1 MKKIMKV
8 LGKVLG
14 AIAVLCLCIITV
26 LVVKVYN
33 RESRVREYEGELYSS
48 ECRSISYSDGTY
60 GIKNLRTGE
69 ITLKGITW
77 MFASEA
83 YTDSL
88 VIYSKNYRRGYFN
101 RFTGEAVIPEQYTHA
116 WIFSEGL
123 AAVVKEDKVGFI
135 DRRGEV
141 VIDFQYPY
149 LKDNDRRVDFVF
161 HEGYCSMY
169 DEEGKCGIINNK
181 GEWVVKPQYDY
192 IQNPLYGKR
201 VFIQDDK
208 YGLMDDSLHIVIPAE
223 YRYITQTSDYA
234 IVSRWDESR
243 MQMSYKG
250 ENLNPMLYDMIDR
263 LDYSTGKYFDDGTE
277 IMASTGLYCYTVGNC
292 RGLMDEKGKLVTPPD
307 YSGIYAV
314 NKHLFRATLFD
325 RQSDVLLNEKG
336 EVVKS

>member
-1 MKKIMKV
+1 MKKFMKV
-8 LGKVLG
+8 FGKVLR
-14 AIAVLCLCIITV
+14 AITVLCLCIMTFIM
-26 LVVKVYN
+26 VKVYN
-33 RESRVREYEGELYSS
+33 RENRVREYEGELYSS

-60 GIKNLRTGE
+60 AVKNLQTGE

-77 MFASEA
+77 MFASDA

-88 VIYSKNYRRGYFN
+88 VIYSKNYKRGYFN

-135 DRRGEV
+135 DHRGEV

-149 LKDNDRRVDFVF
+149 LKSNDRRMDFVF

-169 DEEGKCGIINNK
+169 DEKGKCGIINKK

-201 VFIQDDK
+201 VFMKNDK
-208 YGLMDDSLHIVIPAE
+208 YGLMDDSLHIVIRAE
-223 YRYITQTSDYA
+223 YRYITQTLDYA
-234 IVSRWDESR
+234 IVSKSDETR
-243 MQMSYKG
+243 MQMSYRG
-250 ENLNPMLYDMIDR
+250 EVLNPMLYDTIDR
-263 LDYSTGKYFDDGTE
+263 LDYYTGKYLDDGTE
-277 IMASTGLYCYTVGNC
+277 MQAPTGLYCYTVGNR
-292 RGLMDEKGKLVTPPD
+292 RGLMDEKGKLVTLPI
-307 YSGIYAV
+307 YSGIYTV
-314 NKHLFRATLFD
+314 NRHLFRATLLD

-336 EVVKS
+336 EVVES

>member
-1 MKKIMKV
+1 
-8 LGKVLG
+8 
-14 AIAVLCLCIITV
+14 
-26 LVVKVYN
+26 
-33 RESRVREYEGELYSS
+33 
-48 ECRSISYSDGTY
+48 
-60 GIKNLRTGE
+60 
-69 ITLKGITW
+69 

-123 AAVVKEDKVGFI
+123 GAVVKEDKVGFI

-192 IQNPLYGKR
+192 VQNPLYGKR
-201 VFIQDDK
+201 VFIQDGK

-250 ENLNPMLYDMIDR
+250 EILNPMLYDMIDR